1 MREFRILGP
10 LEVLLDGRPVELG
23 GLRQRAV
30 LAALLVHHG
39 QVVSTERLVDLV
51 WGESAPKTAT
61 TSLQNAVA
69 QLRRVLG
76 TDVLATRA
84 PGYVL
89 AVEPDAVDALRFE
102 AMLVQARPLPAGER
116 AELLRS
122 ALALWRGPALADLTG
137 EEFTQGEI
145 RRLEELRFDAL
156 EERIDADIERGL
168 HRDVIGE
175 LEMLA
180 ATAPLR
186 ERVCALRMLALYRSG
201 RQAEALQA
209 FRETRAVF
217 VEQLGIEPGAELQE
231 LHAQIL
237 RQEAGLVPAE
247 NGRPAGEVEAEI
259 LRAVLAGRVVPVV
272 GLVGSAELSQRLA
285 DTFGV
290 PADLTSPLGRVTQY
304 VAAMQG
310 LGPLHE
316 ELHTVFGSGHEPGP
330 VHRLLARLP
339 AVLRERDLS
348 YQLIVTTAFDS
359 GVERAFADADEEL
372 DVVTYIGAGT
382 LRGRF
387 VHSPP
392 GAEPRVVEI
401 PNTYADLSLERR
413 TVLLRLRGIAD
424 PALEQAWASL
434 VVTEDDHI
442 DYPGPSELEGAIPV
456 TLAARLRR
464 SHLLFLGYDLA
475 DWNLRLVVNRL
486 RGGRP
491 APYASWAIRA
501 APTPLELAFWRGLDV
516 RAVEVE
522 ENAFADLLGGLL
534 DGTTSP

>member
-1 MREFRILGP
+1 M
-10 LEVLLDGRPVELG
+10 
-23 GLRQRAV
+23 
-30 LAALLVHHG
+30 
-39 QVVSTERLVDLV
+39 
-51 WGESAPKTAT
+51 
-61 TSLQNAVA
+61 
-69 QLRRVLG
+69 
-76 TDVLATRA
+76 
-84 PGYVL
+84 
-89 AVEPDAVDALRFE
+89 
-102 AMLVQARPLPAGER
+102 PAG
-116 AELLRS
+116 
-122 ALALWRGPALADLTG
+122 
-137 EEFTQGEI
+137 
-145 RRLEELRFDAL
+145 
-156 EERIDADIERGL
+156 
-168 HRDVIGE
+168 
-175 LEMLA
+175 
-180 ATAPLR
+180 
-186 ERVCALRMLALYRSG
+186 
-201 RQAEALQA
+201 
-209 FRETRAVF
+209 
-217 VEQLGIEPGAELQE
+217 
-231 LHAQIL
+231 
-237 RQEAGLVPAE
+237 

-285 DTFGV
+285 DTFDV

-372 DVVTYIGAGT
+372 DVVTYIGAGPSAAGSST
-382 LRGRF
+382 LRRA
-387 VHSPP
+387 P
-392 GAEPRVVEI
+392 
-401 PNTYADLSLERR
+401 SLGWSRSR
-413 TVLLRLRGIAD
+413 TRTPIFRSSA
-424 PALEQAWASL
+424 
-434 VVTEDDHI
+434 
-442 DYPGPSELEGAIPV
+442 GPSSCACAGSPTPPSSRRGRASSSPRTTTSTIPGRASSKGRS
-456 TLAARLRR
+456 LSPSRPGCAAATC
-464 SHLLFLGYDLA
+464 SSSATTSA

-501 APTPLELAFWRGLDV
+501 APTPLELAFWRELDV

>member
-145 RRLEELRFDAL
+145 RRLEELRLDAL

-237 RQEAGLVPAE
+237 RQEAGLVPAG

-259 LRAVLAGRVVPVV
+259 LRARAG
-272 GLVGSAELSQRLA
+272 G
-285 DTFGV
+285 T
-290 PADLTSPLGRVTQY
+290 GRARRRARRERRA
-304 VAAMQG
+304 VAA
-310 LGPLHE
+310 P
-316 ELHTVFGSGHEPGP
+316 
-330 VHRLLARLP
+330 
-339 AVLRERDLS
+339 
-348 YQLIVTTAFDS
+348 
-359 GVERAFADADEEL
+359 
-372 DVVTYIGAGT
+372 
-382 LRGRF
+382 
-387 VHSPP
+387 
-392 GAEPRVVEI
+392 
-401 PNTYADLSLERR
+401 RR
-413 TVLLRLRGIAD
+413 TPSAF
-424 PALEQAWASL
+424 PA
-434 VVTEDDHI
+434 T
-442 DYPGPSELEGAIPV
+442 
-456 TLAARLRR
+456 
-464 SHLLFLGYDLA
+464 
-475 DWNLRLVVNRL
+475 
-486 RGGRP
+486 
-491 APYASWAIRA
+491 
-501 APTPLELAFWRGLDV
+501 
-516 RAVEVE
+516 
-522 ENAFADLLGGLL
+522 
-534 DGTTSP
+534 